1 MSINPW
7 EVDSIREF
15 YFLKC
20 PECDFTHKEEKIFQ
34 NHAINAH
41 PLSIPF
47 FEKNEFAIEKI
58 GNFDICNKENES
70 NYTLITVKE
79 EFDEPEKDYETSEG
93 TFMTENDMNFIEKVE
108 EIPCDEYSD
117 TGDNNDDFED
127 ISDKLCQKVRGQKGQ
142 RSKVWEHFLLNRIEE
157 KVKCVH
163 CSALLSHR

>member
-20 PECDFTHKEEKIFQ
+20 PECDFTHREEKEFQ
-34 NHAINAH
+34 NHAIDTH

-58 GNFDICNKENES
+58 GNFDTYNKENES
-70 NYTLITVKE
+70 KYTLFTVKE
-79 EFDEPEKDYETSEG
+79 EVVEPGNDYETSEG
-93 TFMTENDMNFIEKVE
+93 PFMTENDINLIEKVE
-108 EIPCDEYSD
+108 EIPYDEYSD

-127 ISDKLCQKVRGQKGQ
+127 ISDKLSQNVRGQKGQ

>member
-20 PECDFTHKEEKIFQ
+20 PECNFTHKEEKVFQ
-34 NHAINAH
+34 NHAIDTH

-47 FEKNEFAIEKI
+47 FEKNEFAIKEI
-58 GNFDICNKENES
+58 GNFDNCNKENES
-70 NYTLITVKE
+70 KYTLITVKE
-79 EFDEPEKDYETSEG
+79 EVLEPRKDYEISEG
-93 TFMTENDMNFIEKVE
+93 TFMTENDINLIEKVE
-108 EIPCDEYSD
+108 EIPYDEYSD
-117 TGDNNDDFED
+117 TGENNDDFED
-127 ISDKLCQKVRGQKGQ
+127 ISDKS

>member
-20 PECDFTHKEEKIFQ
+20 PECDFTHKEENFFQ
-34 NHAINAH
+34 NHAIDSH

-47 FEKNEFAIEKI
+47 FEKNEFAMEEL

-70 NYTLITVKE
+70 KYTLITVKE
-79 EFDEPEKDYETSEG
+79 EVVEPEKDYETSEG
-93 TFMTENDMNFIEKVE
+93 TFMTENDLIEKVE
-108 EIPCDEYSD
+108 EIPYDEYSD
-117 TGDNNDDFED
+117 PGDNNDDFED
-127 ISDKLCQKVRGQKGQ
+127 ISDKLGQKVRGQKGE
-142 RSKVWEHFLLNRIEE
+142 RSKVWEHFLLNRTEE